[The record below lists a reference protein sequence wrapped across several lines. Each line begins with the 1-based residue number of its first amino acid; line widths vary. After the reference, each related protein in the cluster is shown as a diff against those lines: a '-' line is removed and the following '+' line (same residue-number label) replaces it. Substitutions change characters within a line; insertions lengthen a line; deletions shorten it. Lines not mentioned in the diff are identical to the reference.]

1 MLVAWLSSPGSSG
14 HPFTPQEPTPANLKI
29 AFIGDQ
35 ALGPNSV
42 AVLNLIKSEGAQAVM
57 HSGDLDYTDNPA
69 AWEAQ
74 VNSVLGSNF
83 PYFVAIGN
91 HDELAWRG
99 AAGYQQYVINRFN
112 RVGITWTGDL
122 GVQSTFHYKGLFF
135 VITAPGIS
143 SGFDSGNSDTYIKDQ
158 LAADNSVWSICSW
171 HKDMKLMQVGGK
183 EDETGWGVYEEAR
196 KGGAVIATG
205 HEHSYSRTHLLS
217 SMMNQTVAGT
227 SNTLTL
233 TKGNSFAF
241 VSGLGG
247 NSVRP
252 QLLSGPWWASIS
264 AATCLAGDPV
274 CQPEG
279 NFGALFGVFN
289 VDDQPNKAS
298 FYFKD
303 ISGRIVDSF
312 TVISNIELPVV
323 TGLSPDRVQ
332 AGSGSFVL
340 TVNGA
345 NFGTNSIVR
354 WNNVNKP
361 TTFVSPTQLT
371 ATISSA
377 DIGAAGTVLVTVSG
391 PGGTSNNATFT
402 IDPAPPIIT
411 ALQPSS
417 VEAGSN
423 GFTLIVNG
431 ANFLNASVVRWNG
444 ANRPTSFIASSQ
456 LTATISSADIAA
468 AGTTLV
474 TVSGSS
480 GISNSATFTIKP
492 PQVITALQPASVE
505 AGGSAFTLTVNG
517 ANFELTSI
525 VRWNNV
531 DKPTTFV
538 SSSQLTAMI
547 SSADIAAVGTV
558 LVTVSRPSGT
568 SNSMTFT
575 IIPPQPIIT
584 ALQPASVEAGS
595 DAFALTVNGDN
606 FLSSSMVR
614 WNGVNRP
621 TTFIS
626 ATQLTASISVADVAS
641 TGLVSVT
648 ISNPEGTSKPAT
660 FTVAP
665 PSLIL
670 FTETNSER
678 AIALDSVTLIRD
690 PFLISTTANFSSDRR
705 TRIMIFSPNLSLM
718 PADSFSSVSAQA
730 EDSQHITYPLT
741 VEFVGK
747 TPQYD
752 WLTQIVLRL
761 PDHVGD
767 TNVLWVK
774 ITYRGAISN
783 KALISL
789 K

>member
-1 MLVAWLSSPGSSG
+1 
-14 HPFTPQEPTPANLKI
+14 
-29 AFIGDQ
+29 
-35 ALGPNSV
+35 
-42 AVLNLIKSEGAQAVM
+42 
-57 HSGDLDYTDNPA
+57 
-69 AWEAQ
+69 
-74 VNSVLGSNF
+74 
-83 PYFVAIGN
+83 
-91 HDELAWRG
+91 
-99 AAGYQQYVINRFN
+99 
-112 RVGITWTGDL
+112 
-122 GVQSTFHYKGLFF
+122 
-135 VITAPGIS
+135 
-143 SGFDSGNSDTYIKDQ
+143 
-158 LAADNSVWSICSW
+158 
-171 HKDMKLMQVGGK
+171 
-183 EDETGWGVYEEAR
+183 
-196 KGGAVIATG
+196 
-205 HEHSYSRTHLLS
+205 
-217 SMMNQTVAGT
+217 
-227 SNTLTL
+227 
-233 TKGNSFAF
+233 
-241 VSGLGG
+241 
-247 NSVRP
+247 
-252 QLLSGPWWASIS
+252 
-264 AATCLAGDPV
+264 
-274 CQPEG
+274 
-279 NFGALFGVFN
+279 
-289 VDDQPNKAS
+289 
-298 FYFKD
+298 
-303 ISGRIVDSF
+303 
-312 TVISNIELPVV
+312 
-323 TGLSPDRVQ
+323 
-332 AGSGSFVL
+332 
-340 TVNGA
+340 
-345 NFGTNSIVR
+345 
-354 WNNVNKP
+354 
-361 TTFVSPTQLT
+361 
-371 ATISSA
+371 
-377 DIGAAGTVLVTVSG
+377 
-391 PGGTSNNATFT
+391 
-402 IDPAPPIIT
+402 
-411 ALQPSS
+411 
-417 VEAGSN
+417 
-423 GFTLIVNG
+423 
-431 ANFLNASVVRWNG
+431 
-444 ANRPTSFIASSQ
+444 
-456 LTATISSADIAA
+456 
-468 AGTTLV
+468 
-474 TVSGSS
+474 
-480 GISNSATFTIKP
+480 
-492 PQVITALQPASVE
+492 
-505 AGGSAFTLTVNG
+505 
-517 ANFELTSI
+517 
-525 VRWNNV
+525 
-531 DKPTTFV
+531 
-538 SSSQLTAMI
+538 MI

>member
-1 MLVAWLSSPGSSG
+1 MPVSRKYRWLTFVLLGLMLVAWLLSPDSSG
-14 HPFTPQEPTPANLKI
+14 HAFAPQEATSANLKI

-42 AVLNLIKSEGAQAVM
+42 AVLNLIKSEGAEAVM
-57 HSGDLDYTDNPA
+57 HSGDLDYTDNPT

-74 VNSVLGSNF
+74 INSVLGPDF

-99 AAGYQQYVINRFN
+99 PNGYQQYVINRFN

-135 VITAPGIS
+135 VVTAPGIS
-143 SGFDSGNSDTYIKDQ
+143 SGFDTGNSDTYIRDH

-196 KGGAVIATG
+196 KGGAVIATA

-217 SMMNQTVAGT
+217 SMMNQAVVSI

-247 NSVRP
+247 HSVRP
-252 QLLSGPWWASIS
+252 QLLSGAWWAGIS

-274 CQPEG
+274 CQPNG

-289 VDDQPNKAS
+289 VDGQPNKAF

-303 ISGRIVDSF
+303 INGRIVDSF
-312 TVISNIELPVV
+312 IVISNVELPTV
-323 TGLSPDRVQ
+323 TGLLPENIE
-332 AGSGSFVL
+332 AGSGSFTL

-345 NFGTNSIVR
+345 NFGSNSIVR
-354 WNNVNKP
+354 WNNIDRP
-361 TTFVSPTQLT
+361 TSFVSSTQLL

-377 DIGAAGTVLVTVSG
+377 DITAAGMALVTVSG
-391 PGGTSNNATFT
+391 PGGTSNSATFK
-402 IDPAPPIIT
+402 IKSPQIIS

-417 VEAGSN
+417 VEAGGS
-423 GFTLIVNG
+423 GF
-431 ANFLNASVVRWNG
+431 S
-444 ANRPTSFIASSQ
+444 
-456 LTATISSADIAA
+456 
-468 AGTTLV
+468 
-474 TVSGSS
+474 
-480 GISNSATFTIKP
+480 
-492 PQVITALQPASVE
+492 
-505 AGGSAFTLTVNG
+505 LTVNG
-517 ANFELTSI
+517 ANFEPNSI

-538 SSSQLTAMI
+538 SSTQLMATI
-547 SSADIAAVGTV
+547 SSAEIAAAGTA
-558 LVTVSRPSGT
+558 LVTVSRPGGI
-568 SNSMTFT
+568 SNSATFT
-575 IIPPQPIIT
+575 INPRPPIIT

-595 DAFALTVNGDN
+595 NAFILTVSGDN
-606 FLSSSMVR
+606 FISSSVVR
-614 WNGVNRP
+614 WNGGNRP
-621 TTFIS
+621 TTLIS
-626 ATQLTASISVADVAS
+626 AKQLTATISPADITSPGMISVSVANPD
-641 TGLVSVT
+641 G
-648 ISNPEGTSKPAT
+648 ISNAAT
-660 FTVAP
+660 FTIAP

-670 FTETNSER
+670 FTEPNSER
-678 AIALDSVTLIRD
+678 AIALDSVILVRD
-690 PFLISTTANFSSDRR
+690 PFLTSTTTNLSSDQR

-730 EDSQHITYPLT
+730 EDRQHVIYPLT
-741 VEFVGK
+741 VEFIGK
-747 TPQYD
+747 IPQYN
-752 WLTQIVLRL
+752 WLAQIVVRL
-761 PDHVGD
+761 PDKLGTVD
-767 TNVLWVK
+767 ALWVS
-774 ITYRGAISN
+774 IRYRGAVSN